1 MLVEVKPAVMVF
13 AASMSL
19 AASLG
24 VSSTQPN
31 PMCVED
37 NGSLHSTNATSK
49 WGGATMIS
57 SVLPQMPQDYYW
69 TPAWQREELQAVAEL
84 EAGDYV
90 EFDDVSDLLAW
101 LDEPE
106 A

>member
-1 MLVEVKPAVMVF
+1 
-13 AASMSL
+13 
-19 AASLG
+19 
-24 VSSTQPN
+24 
-31 PMCVED
+31 
-37 NGSLHSTNATSK
+37 
-49 WGGATMIS
+49 MIS